1 MILWVIKN
9 ELARGPRAGY
19 SREDQPVPHEAV
31 GAWVE
36 DAKRLGIRSIICLL
50 GDDQLPLYDALPGGL
65 LAHYREQWFDVAHV
79 SQRDHQSPPL
89 SKAQCREAWE
99 AYQALPKPV
108 LVHCSGGIN
117 RTGWAVMYITDQ
129 LRRSRVEARDQC

>member
-9 ELARGPRAGY
+9 ELARAPRAGY
-19 SREDQPVPHEAV
+19 GREDQPVPREAV
-31 GAWVE
+31 EAWVQE
-36 DAKRLGIRSIICLL
+36 AKRQGIRSIICLL
-50 GDDQLPLYDALPGGL
+50 GDDQLPLYDGLPGGL
-65 LAHYREQWFDVAHV
+65 LAHYREQGFDVAHV
-79 SQRDHQSPPL
+79 SQLDHQSPPL
-89 SKAQCREAWE
+89 SKAQCRQAWE

-129 LRRSRVEARDQC
+129 LRRK